1 METLFKQ
8 IFRPLAADS
17 ELAQH
22 AHRDFAERGNSW
34 PYSLCLDDGIQRKL
48 WLVYF
53 ESSVHAVLL
62 PTVNCETG
70 PFAEVDLPVLFAH
83 TAEIWDAQ
91 TEAQLVIQKR
101 SPELPKSTP
110 WGSREGN
117 LWWVSEYLKSLACL
131 DAATDAQGL
140 KHVTWD
146 ALQPVA
152 QLLTVFQNTH
162 RLVAHNRAKQE
173 AGM

>member
-1 METLFKQ
+1 MEALHEQ
-8 IFRPLAADS
+8 IFRPLAPDS
-17 ELAQH
+17 ALAQY
-22 AHRDFAERGNSW
+22 ARRDFAERGNSW
-34 PYSLCLDDGIQRKL
+34 PYSVSLLGDGIQRKL

-53 ESSVHAVLL
+53 EASVHAVLL
-62 PTVNCETG
+62 PYVDCETV
-70 PFAEVDLPVLFAH
+70 PFAEVDLPILFAH

-131 DAATDAQGL
+131 DATDAQGL
-140 KHVTWD
+140 KHVTYD
-146 ALQPVA
+146 AFALWFPRCAHVGQVQPRGA
-152 QLLTVFQNTH
+152 
-162 RLVAHNRAKQE
+162 
-173 AGM
+173 